1 LFTSS
6 DFFFAAAQR
15 AERLKIAFQAVA
27 PPSVAV
33 LCSEAGRPFFV
44 PSLAFR
50 TPEHAEGRWTARR
63 AFLQTAP
70 AVGIRSVIFVNVSRR
85 RVQASVR
92 GRRKVAHLMRSD
104 GRVSRSKVHVVRTLV
119 RPTDHLCGFTRPRVP
134 ATGPRYRR
142 ALLSVILLAGFG
154 GAFTPLP
161 CASGSRCRRP
171 TCDAA
176 PPPVCAPVPPSRA

>member
-1 LFTSS
+1 MM
-6 DFFFAAAQR
+6 AANYR
-15 AERLKIAFQAVA
+15 HIGGGENRLGRHYSRFSGFCPTAFLADQ
-27 PPSVAV
+27 
-33 LCSEAGRPFFV
+33 
-44 PSLAFR
+44 SLASR
-50 TPEHAEGRWTARR
+50 NLQNGGSNRR
-63 AFLQTAP
+63 
-70 AVGIRSVIFVNVSRR
+70 SR
-85 RVQASVR
+85 A
-92 GRRKVAHLMRSD
+92 
-104 GRVSRSKVHVVRTLV
+104 KVHVVRTLV

-142 ALLSVILLAGFG
+142 ALLSVTLLAGSG